1 VTGILGCP
9 SEELLMIFR
18 ITTGDENYSPPREG
32 YRGGV
37 VLKWK
42 DPPRRL
48 RLLPLPRGD
57 FQRKAGN

>member
-1 VTGILGCP
+1 
-9 SEELLMIFR
+9 MIFR